1 MSEFLSL
8 RPQQLIR
15 ALKKAGFSIERTKG
29 GHIQMKRGNLLVTIP
44 LP

>member
-29 GHIQMKRGNLLVTIP
+29 KPYSDEKRKSSCDHP

>member
-1 MSEFLSL
+1 MSEFLAL

-29 GHIQMKRGNLLVTIP
+29 SHIQMKKGKLLVT
-44 LP
+44 